1 MTLFEIQELWLSCT
15 GHDHSAEWCL
25 QPEPMP
31 SSPIAPAHK
40 RARSVDTGRDTQQQP
55 GPPVKLSK
63 SRGVENLAA
72 TDMRAPSPDAACN
85 FEDEV
90 DFGGSDPPSPHP
102 TEREEVK
109 SGHSSPTAQSL
120 SGSAD
125 KGVTSRAQQL
135 LASKGI
141 ILVSEAFTEINA
153 GLVIVLAS
161 GHQSPLLETEL
172 ADPER
177 DPDELATLATQA
189 YRDHVESYLST
200 TQPPYDTEK
209 AVSSGLLG
217 SPLLGTTTRFAA
229 DWCHAWSL
237 LGQWSGWVTFLVPE
251 TGVWPRHGHLRGIL
265 DGFQGRQPNF
275 HKWARPAYEQGALP
289 TLSLL
294 PGEVTIRVLP
304 GDKIYQAMEIEQ
316 GFMRPAILHGFGT
329 SAKQRLPTRLAELAQ
344 FGWLPLAAALF
355 GTVDWQPQ
363 WLHHNF
369 LPVIGLRVHAK
380 IPPSPLSY
388 QQTVALL
395 GLWERRATL
404 GSQCRALTQAAE
416 LSFGL
421 PAAFSTPEDWQT
433 EIKGHVF
440 VVQCAQRIYTGAAA
454 STSVV
459 SIDRPQK
466 WAQWVFSLGDIWQE
480 DSPMPDR
487 PLTVHCSG
495 LGGGLLS
502 PDYEYQ

>member
-1 MTLFEIQELWLSCT
+1 M
-15 GHDHSAEWCL
+15 
-25 QPEPMP
+25 
-31 SSPIAPAHK
+31 
-40 RARSVDTGRDTQQQP
+40 
-55 GPPVKLSK
+55 
-63 SRGVENLAA
+63 
-72 TDMRAPSPDAACN
+72 
-85 FEDEV
+85 
-90 DFGGSDPPSPHP
+90 
-102 TEREEVK
+102 
-109 SGHSSPTAQSL
+109 
-120 SGSAD
+120 
-125 KGVTSRAQQL
+125 
-135 LASKGI
+135 
-141 ILVSEAFTEINA
+141 EINA

-161 GHQSPLLETEL
+161 GHKSPLLDTEL
-172 ADPER
+172 ADPDR
-177 DPDELATLATQA
+177 DPDELATIATQA

-200 TQPPYDTEK
+200 TKPPCDTET

-217 SPLLGTTTRFAA
+217 SPLLGTTTRVAA

-237 LGQWSGWVTFLVPE
+237 LGQWSGLVTFPVPA

-294 PGEVTIRVLP
+294 PGEVTIKVLP

-329 SAKQRLPTRLAELAQ
+329 SAKQRLPSRLSELAK

-355 GTVDWQPQ
+355 GTAEWQPQ

-380 IPPSPLSY
+380 IPPTPLSY

-395 GLWERRATL
+395 GLWERRATQ
-404 GSQCRALTQAAE
+404 GSQCRALTQAAQ

-421 PAAFSTPEDWQT
+421 PTVFSAPEDWQT

-440 VVQCAQRIYTGAAA
+440 DVVQCAQRIYTGAAA
-454 STSVV
+454 GTSVGA
-459 SIDRPQK
+459 IDRPQK
-466 WAQWVFSLGDIWQE
+466 WAQWIFSLCDLWQE

-495 LGGGLLS
+495 LG
-502 PDYEYQ
+502 